1 MSSRA
6 TDSRP
11 ERRTKTLLNRA
22 LVRRA
27 PRDDM
32 AVWAGVLTLVGCT
45 FTIVSAFL
53 PWAEQAVFGISIAG
67 LGVKAGAILLAVL
80 AAISAGLAVGVLF
93 RRPAVVIVVIA
104 LVVLAVAEL
113 GLAIW
118 NAVNIVQAIEQTK
131 SHAVFIGAIGTGAY
145 GAVIGS
151 LATLAGGILAGSKRD
166 EVPS

>member
-1 MSSRA
+1 M
-6 TDSRP
+6 
-11 ERRTKTLLNRA
+11 LNQA

-53 PWAEQAVFGISIAG
+53 PWAEVAFFGISLAG
-67 LGVKAGAILLAVL
+67 PGMQARAILLAVL
-80 AAISAGLAVGVLF
+80 SAISAGIAVGVLF
-93 RRPAVVIVVIA
+93 RRPALVIVVGA
-104 LVVLAVAEL
+104 LIVLAVAEL

-118 NAVNIVQAIEQTK
+118 DAVNILQAVAQMQSRGI
-131 SHAVFIGAIGTGAY
+131 FIGAIGTGAY
-145 GAVIGS
+145 GAIIGS